1 MLNKHIFYTF
11 GLQNLQNQTASL
23 NNTPVLIVGLTENKI
38 QMKIGVPKETKEKEN
53 RVALTPDVVK
63 DLIKKGFEIA
73 IEKDAGLASFYSNEA
88 YSAAGAGI
96 VSKTEAYGADV
107 VLKVNP
113 PDAADVA
120 LIKKDGILISF
131 MWAATNST
139 LVEACSKAGITAFS
153 MDAIPRI
160 SRAQKMDALSSQANL
175 AGYKAV
181 LMAANA
187 IGKILPMMTTAAGTI
202 RPSKVVIF
210 GAGVAGLQ
218 AIATAKRMGAVVE
231 VTDIR
236 PETKEQVE
244 SLGGKFIEVKGDESI
259 KIEGGYVKG
268 VSEEFLKRQQ
278 ELVSKHV
285 KEADIVITTALIP
298 GKKAPLLVTEEMVK
312 SMRFG
317 SVILDMAVEQGGN
330 VTGSELN
337 KTVIKNGVTII
348 GEGNLPSLLPM
359 NASDLYAK
367 NIATFLLHL
376 ADKDNF
382 KWEMEEEITKGSLI
396 VHKGQAVHPTVTKP
410 VNA

>member
-1 MLNKHIFYTF
+1 
-11 GLQNLQNQTASL
+11 
-23 NNTPVLIVGLTENKI
+23 
-38 QMKIGVPKETKEKEN
+38 MKIAVPKETRPREN
-53 RVALTPDVVK
+53 RVALTPEVVK
-63 DLIKKGFEIA
+63 DLVKKGFEVIV
-73 IEKDAGLASFYSNEA
+73 ESGAGMNSFYSDEM
-88 YSAAGAGI
+88 YLDAGAQL
-96 VSKTEAYGADV
+96 VSDTNKIYAEGNV
-107 VLKVNP
+107 ILKVNAP
-113 PDAADVA
+113 SPAEIAGMRNDT
-120 LIKKDGILISF
+120 ILISF
-131 MWAATNST
+131 LWAATNPE
-139 LVEACSKAGITAFS
+139 LVNACVKAGISAFS

-181 LMAANA
+181 LMAADT

-218 AIATAKRMGAVVE
+218 AIATAKRLGAVVE

-244 SLGGKFIEVKGDESI
+244 SLGGKFIMVKGDESV

-268 VSEEFLKRQQ
+268 VSEEFLKNQQ
-278 ELVSKHV
+278 ELVAKHV
-285 KEADIVITTALIP
+285 KEADVVITTALIP

-317 SVILDMAVEQGGN
+317 SVIVDMAVEQGGN
-330 VTGSELN
+330 VAGSELD
-337 KTVIKNGVTII
+337 KTIVKDGVTII
-348 GEGNLPSLLPM
+348 GEGNIPSLLPM
-359 NASDLYAK
+359 NASALYAK

-382 KWEMEEEITKGSLI
+382 KWEMDEEITKGSLI
-396 VHKGQAVHPTVTKP
+396 VHKGVAVHPSVAKSI
-410 VNA
+410 NA

>member
-1 MLNKHIFYTF
+1 
-11 GLQNLQNQTASL
+11 
-23 NNTPVLIVGLTENKI
+23 
-38 QMKIGVPKETKEKEN
+38 MKIGVAKETKFKEN

-63 DLIKKGFEIA
+63 DVVKKGFEVM
-73 IEKDAGLASFYSNEA
+73 IEKGAGENSFYTDQSYE
-88 YSAAGAGI
+88 AAGAIIKDGNS
-96 VSKTEAYGADV
+96 VFAEADV
-107 VLKVNP
+107 LLKVNP
-113 PDAADVA
+113 PSSEEVSKM
-120 LIKKDGILISF
+120 KKDSILISF
-131 MWAATNST
+131 MWAATNSS
-139 LVEACSKAGITAFS
+139 LVEACCKAGVSAFS

-175 AGYKAV
+175 GGYKAV
-181 LMAANA
+181 LLAADT

-218 AIATAKRMGAVVE
+218 AIATAKRLGAVVE

-244 SLGGKFIEVKGDESI
+244 SLGGKFIEVKGDDSI

-268 VSEEFLKRQQ
+268 VSEEFLKKQQ
-278 ELVSKHV
+278 ELVAKHV

-317 SVILDMAVEQGGN
+317 SVIVDMAVEQGGN
-330 VTGSELN
+330 VVGSELN
-337 KTVIKNGVTII
+337 KNVVKHGVTII
-348 GEGNLPSLLPM
+348 GEGNIPSLLPM

-367 NIATFLLHL
+367 NIATFLYHL
-376 ADKDNF
+376 ADKDAF

-396 VHKGQAVHPTVTKP
+396 VHKGNPVHPSVGKTVS
-410 VNA
+410 A

>member
-1 MLNKHIFYTF
+1 MIL
-11 GLQNLQNQTASL
+11 
-23 NNTPVLIVGLTENKI
+23 
-38 QMKIGVPKETKEKEN
+38 GVPKELKNRER

-63 DLIKKGFEIA
+63 SLVASGYNVVVE
-73 IEKDAGLASFYSNEA
+73 EGAGEASFYTNDQ
-88 YSAAGAGI
+88 YKNAGATLGDKAQ
-96 VSKTEAYGADV
+96 VYGSDV
-107 VLKVNP
+107 VLKVNAP
-113 PDAADVA
+113 QPAEIAQM
-120 LIKKDGILISF
+120 KKGATLISF
-131 MWAATNST
+131 MWAATNAD
-139 LVEACSKAGITAFS
+139 LVEACKQAGINAFS

-181 LMAANA
+181 ILCADTL
-187 IGKILPMMTTAAGTI
+187 GKILPMMTTAAGTI
-202 RPSKVVIF
+202 RPSKVVLF

-218 AIATAKRMGAVVE
+218 AIATAKRLGAVVE
-231 VTDIR
+231 VSDIR
-236 PETKEQVE
+236 PETKEQVQ
-244 SLGGKFIEVKGDESI
+244 SLGGKFIEVKGDDSI

-278 ELVSKHV
+278 ELVAKHI

-312 SMRFG
+312 SMKNG

-337 KTVIKNGVTII
+337 QTVQKNGVTII
-348 GEGNLPSLLPM
+348 GESNIPSLLPM

-367 NIATFLLHL
+367 NIQTFLLHL
-376 ADKDNF
+376 TTKDGF

-396 VHKGQAVHPTVTKP
+396 VKS
-410 VNA
+410 